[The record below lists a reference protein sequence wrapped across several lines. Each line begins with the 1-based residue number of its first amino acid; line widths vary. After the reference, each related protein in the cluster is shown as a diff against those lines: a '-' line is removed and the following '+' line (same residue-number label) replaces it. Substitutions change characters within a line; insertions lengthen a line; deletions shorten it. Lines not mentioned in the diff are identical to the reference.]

1 MFAKHSCGDSKL
13 SCVGCSSQVCPK
25 CLVQCPVGNR
35 CKACANKTE
44 SHTVKVTAAVLL
56 KTGVSAATVGALFGT
71 LCSHMPMY
79 GYFSWI
85 ILYAGGL
92 LVGNLLHKVSGFKL
106 GSRIGSVV
114 AGALIVG
121 AILVPTFRQAPESER
136 VLAMMEIMQ
145 EREEAAPVGADK
157 VDAAERDDVLPSAT
171 KAGSDTRVDLQAR
184 DTSHADTVHNR
195 LTEAYLKKTREQANS
210 ARLMSNLVALAIF
223 CFGALS
229 PFAGIAP
236 LSWGRFRR

>member
-92 LVGNLLHKVSGFKL
+92 LVGNLLHRLSGFKL

-114 AGALIVG
+114 AGALIMG
-121 AILVPTFRQAPESER
+121 AMLVPTFREAPESER
-136 VLAMMEIMQ
+136 VLAMMEMMQ
-145 EREEAAPVGADK
+145 ERQEVAPAGADK
-157 VDAAERDDVLPSAT
+157 VDAAERDDVLPSAS
-171 KAGSDTRVDLQAR
+171 KAAPDTQADVRARETSRVE
-184 DTSHADTVHNR
+184 TVHHQ
-195 LTEAYLKKTREQANS
+195 LTEAYLKKSSEQANS
-210 ARLMSNLVALAIF
+210 ARFMSNLVALAIF

-229 PFAGIAP
+229 PFAGI
-236 LSWGRFRR
+236 